1 MAVSTQIALVDIP
14 RLLDHLTRLCKERYG
29 KRLIS
34 LAVFGSMGRGT
45 PRPDSD
51 LDILLVIQDLPVGR
65 VARMGEFAAIETA
78 LGIAANNQI
87 ELSPVLKTPEKIAQG
102 SPLLLDMVEDARILF
117 DRDDY
122 FKNVLENLKA
132 RLQ

>member
-1 MAVSTQIALVDIP
+1 
-14 RLLDHLTRLCKERYG
+14 
-29 KRLIS
+29 
-34 LAVFGSMGRGT
+34 
-45 PRPDSD
+45 
-51 LDILLVIQDLPVGR
+51 
-65 VARMGEFAAIETA
+65 MGEFAAIETA

-87 ELSPVLKTPEKIAQG
+87 ELSPVLKTPEEIAQG